1 MPLNILE
8 IIDMGQIS
16 YGNKKIKFTVKR
28 GSRKKTVAI
37 HIQPNTRVVVLS
49 PQLIENM
56 KIREIVLKR
65 AKWIIEKQEKVKKLR
80 ADISKKEF
88 ISGETFYY
96 LGRQYRLKVIRSIS
110 PEEKCKLLNGRLQVL
125 ISKKL
130 KGKAVKEA
138 IRGKLVEWYMER
150 AQEKI
155 NERINRYSPQIGKWP
170 KKVII
175 KNQEKRWGSCSHSGI
190 LRFNWKAIMAP
201 MSVLDYIVV
210 HELCHLQYH
219 DHSRKYW
226 HSVESI
232 IPDYKK
238 HRNWLRE
245 NSIRL
250 MEF

>member
-1 MPLNILE
+1 MPVSTSETTN
-8 IIDMGQIS
+8 MGQIT

-28 GSRKKTVAI
+28 GRRKKTVAI
-37 HIQPNTRVVVLS
+37 HIQPNTAVVVLS
-49 PQLIENM
+49 PQFIEDM
-56 KIREIVLKR
+56 KIKEIVLKR
-65 AKWIIEKQEKVKKLR
+65 AKWIIEKQEKLNKIR
-80 ADISKKEF
+80 ADISKKDF
-88 ISGETFYY
+88 VSGEAFPY

-110 PEEKCKLLNGRLQVL
+110 SEEKCKLFNGRFQVL

-130 KGKAVKEA
+130 KGNAAKEA
-138 IRGKLVEWYMER
+138 IRCKLVEWYMER

-175 KNQEKRWGSCSHSGI
+175 KNQEKRWGSCSSLGV

-201 MSVLDYIVV
+201 ITALDYIVV
-210 HELCHLQYH
+210 HELCHLKCH
-219 DHSRKYW
+219 DHSKKYW
-226 HSVESI
+226 RSVESI
-232 IPDYKK
+232 IPDYMK
-238 HRNWLRE
+238 HRNWLKD